1 MAEMQAG
8 HFLAPR
14 VAPVGKAEFQI
25 DMYDALAPAGDLVQ
39 QPAEAVAE
47 PRGQTVRQQGEQ
59 LQEADGEVRAE
70 AA

>member
-25 DMYDALAPAGDLVQ
+25 DMYDALAPAGIWYSS
-39 QPAEAVAE
+39 AEAVAE